1 MQAHESHDVSGS
13 QVELAKGL
21 QKSEWEFWVWADKFL
36 PKCGI
41 LVEILTFGCFLSALN
56 YHMLGEQYFE
66 TRSKLR
72 DSVGALAQ
80 LASEAELKPA
90 RVTQLR
96 NALASFHDPFK
107 LVVIGETRTG
117 KSTLVNAVFGEDL
130 CPVDDPLPLSHR
142 ISVYQYGKESH
153 DIGSAATLAEHY
165 RPLDMLRD
173 FSVVDVPGDGSIKRH
188 QQQLIDEFIPAA
200 DFVLVVF
207 PVTDPWSP
215 TTWKMLESIDEQWQD
230 KIVLILQ
237 QCDQRSD
244 EEISAILEHL
254 RRTSMNRCRTH
265 FPTFAVSGKKALLA
279 KTSGLDKER
288 LLAESRFPE
297 FENHLSQTVNR
308 STRRLQR
315 MDEACSLAED
325 IIKEVREK
333 LHTPGEIIRAD
344 DELFATLEERAEAR
358 QSRTEGKFEPVFS
371 AFDNAFMS
379 ARLKTDSLLDDQ
391 MGILSSLGGADS
403 LPTEIERIISAAT
416 LENVKRSCEEAA
428 LVAED
433 DIRQLWDE
441 LSYDMRNE
449 FKLKLGVGKTGEPD
463 WSASRRQLVE
473 QVENATSGELKNP
486 YLRDGLKKL
495 FRRRRRR
502 MLMFLVLAVLALAG
516 GGWMAWKGWEPY
528 QVIAFGAAAFAL
540 LAAAFAGFR
549 GSSQI
554 RLFFSEELD
563 AQRSRLHEALRRAFH
578 QGLGQCYRDFV
589 ALFNPLRKVCTQQRE
604 KYAPLL
610 QGADELDAA
619 FARLKRT
626 LSGQERKTGGRKN

>member
-1 MQAHESHDVSGS
+1 MNRMMSADRKWSWPKDSKKNELEFRIGS
-13 QVELAKGL
+13 NI
-21 QKSEWEFWVWADKFL
+21 FL
-36 PKCGI
+36 PKSGI
-41 LVEILTFGCFLSALN
+41 LVEILKFGCFLSALN
-56 YHMLGEQYFE
+56 YSMLGDQYFKL
-66 TRSKLR
+66 RSNLR

-107 LVVIGETRTG
+107 LVVLGESGTG

-130 CPVDDPLPLSHR
+130 CPVDDSRPLSQR
-142 ISVYQYGKESH
+142 ISVYQYGKEHH
-153 DIGSAATLAEHY
+153 DIESSATLDEHY
-165 RPLDMLRD
+165 RPLEMLRD

-188 QQQLIDEFIPAA
+188 QQQLIDEFIPSA
-200 DFVLVVF
+200 DFLLVVF

-215 TTWKMLESIDEQWQD
+215 TTWKMLESIDEKWQD

-254 RRTSMNRCRTH
+254 RRTSMNRCHTH

-288 LLAESRFPE
+288 LLAESRFPD
-297 FENHLSQTVNR
+297 FENHLSQAINR
-308 STRRLQR
+308 SGRRLQK
-315 MDEACSLAED
+315 MDEACSLAEEV
-325 IIKEVREK
+325 IKEVRKK

-344 DELFATLEERAEAR
+344 DELFSTLEDRAEAR
-358 QSRTEGKFEPVFS
+358 QSRTEGKFESLFS

-379 ARLKTDSLLDDQ
+379 ARLKTDPLLDNQ
-391 MGILSSLGGADS
+391 MGILSSLGKADG
-403 LPTEIERIISAAT
+403 LPTEIEQIISTAT

-428 LVAED
+428 LVAEE

-441 LSYDMRNE
+441 LSHDMQNE

-473 QVENATSGELKNP
+473 QVENATNGELKNP

-502 MLMFLVLAVLALAG
+502 MMMFLVLAAIALVG
-516 GGWMAWKGWEPY
+516 GGWMAWKGWSPY
-528 QVIAFGAAAFAL
+528 QIIAFAGSALAL
-540 LAAAFAGFR
+540 LASAFAGFK

-554 RLFFSEELD
+554 RAFFSEELD
-563 AQRSRLHEALRRAFH
+563 AQRGRLHETLRRAFN
-578 QGLGQCYRDFV
+578 QGLDQCYRNFV
-589 ALFNPLRKVCTQQRE
+589 ALFDPLRKVCTQQRE
-604 KYAPLL
+604 QYAPLL
-610 QGADELDAA
+610 QGADELEDAL
-619 FARLKRT
+619 ARLKKT
-626 LSGQERKTGGRKN
+626 LAGQERKTGERKN

>member
-1 MQAHESHDVSGS
+1 MMVNGS
-13 QVELAKGL
+13 QVELVRWGWKSGL
-21 QKSEWEFWVWADKFL
+21 AFWMSRHIFS

-41 LVEILTFGCFLSALN
+41 LVEILTFGCFLSPLN
-56 YHMLGEQYFE
+56 DSMLGEQYFDL
-66 TRSKLR
+66 RSSLR
-72 DSVGALAQ
+72 DSIGALAQ
-80 LASEAELKPA
+80 LASEAELDPA

-96 NALASFHDPFK
+96 NALASFHDPFR
-107 LVVIGETRTG
+107 LVVAGESETG
-117 KSTLVNAVFGEDL
+117 KSTLINAIFGEDL
-130 CPVDDPLPLSHR
+130 CPVDDPLPLSQR
-142 ISVYQYGKESH
+142 ISLYQYGQESH
-153 DIGSAATLAEHY
+153 DIESTETLVEHY
-165 RPLDMLRD
+165 RPLEFLRD

-188 QQQLIDEFIPAA
+188 QQQFVEDFIPSA

-215 TTWKMLESIDEQWQD
+215 TTWKMLESIDEKWQD

-288 LLAESRFPE
+288 LFEESRFPE
-297 FENHLSQTVNR
+297 FENHLSQTINR
-308 STRRLQR
+308 SGRRLQK
-315 MDEACSLAED
+315 MDEACSLAGD
-325 IIKEVREK
+325 IMKEIRKK

-344 DELFATLEERAEAR
+344 DELFATLEDRAEAR
-358 QSRTEGKFEPVFS
+358 QAKTEGKFESLFS

-379 ARLKTDSLLDDQ
+379 ARLKTDPLLESR
-391 MGILSSLGGADS
+391 MGIVSSLGAADG
-403 LPTEIERIISAAT
+403 LPSEIEETIATAT
-416 LENVKRSCEEAA
+416 LESVKRSCEETA

-441 LSYDMRNE
+441 LSHDMQSE
-449 FKLKLGVGKTGEPD
+449 FQLKLSVGKTGEPD

-502 MLMFLVLAVLALAG
+502 MIMFLALAVLALLG
-516 GGWMAWKGWEPY
+516 GGWMAWKGWSPFHFL
-528 QVIAFGAAAFAL
+528 AFAGSASAL
-540 LAAAFAGFR
+540 LASVFAGFK
-549 GSSQI
+549 GSSRI
-554 RLFFSEELD
+554 RDFFSEELD
-563 AQRSRLHEALRRAFH
+563 AQRGRLHEALRQAFN
-578 QGLGQCYRDFV
+578 QGLDQCYLDFV
-589 ALFNPLRKVCTQQRE
+589 ALFNPLRKVCTEQRE
-604 KYAPLL
+604 RYAPLL
-610 QGADELDAA
+610 QGADELEDALA
-619 FARLKRT
+619 GLEETISKQLTKA
-626 LSGQERKTGGRKN
+626 GGRKN